1 VGTII
6 SEDNRIGIFFD
17 ETSKITT
24 RIRLGDVDSGWT
36 LRPIDARSAVLEGN
50 GRMVTLPARELL

>member
-1 VGTII
+1 VIL
-6 SEDNRIGIFFD
+6 D